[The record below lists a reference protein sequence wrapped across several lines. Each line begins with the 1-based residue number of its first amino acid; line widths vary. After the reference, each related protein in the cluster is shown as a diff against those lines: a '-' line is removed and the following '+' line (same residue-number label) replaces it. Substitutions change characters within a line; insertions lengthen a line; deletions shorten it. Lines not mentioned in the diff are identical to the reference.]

1 MSDSD
6 SPEEE
11 NDERALLEARL
22 KALEVDLRQKKE
34 IILAQHTKLEAFF
47 GSSIDALVQMDFDGH
62 ITGWN
67 QQAEKIFGWSAEEIL
82 DQTIVETI
90 IPERYRDAHNKG
102 MKKYLKTGKSSVMN
116 TLIEI
121 HALHR
126 DGYEFPVELSISV
139 IDSADLQEF
148 SAYIRDISERKHA
161 ETVIWNQAN
170 FDALTSLP
178 NRNLFLQK
186 LEHEMRACDRS
197 NLSLALLY
205 IDLDRFKDV
214 NDTLGHDMGDL
225 LLIEISSRL
234 KKTLRETDTVSR
246 LSGDEFTVILG
257 QIDDP
262 LSVQPLCQ
270 QLLDELARS
279 YQLDNEKVFLT
290 ASIGVTFYPQDSKD
304 IDVLQ
309 RNGDQ
314 AMYAAKGNG
323 RNSFHFFTPELQER
337 AVRKRKM
344 IKDLRDAM
352 QQEQFEIYYQPIV
365 DMKNNQL
372 TKAEALLRWHNPESG
387 MVSPSVFI
395 PIAEETGLIADI
407 GNWVFYSATE
417 QASRWRDQFDIDFQ
431 VSINTSPL
439 QWIDEA
445 AAMNQWF
452 SHLQQIGLSGQ
463 AMTVEITEGL
473 LMDAN
478 DKITNRL
485 LDFRD
490 AEVQVSIDDF
500 GTGYSS
506 LSYLKQFDIDYLK
519 IDQSFVRNLD
529 HDKNDLALCEAII
542 VMAHKL
548 GIKVIAEGVETET
561 QGQLL
566 KDFDCDYGQGY
577 LYSRPVAAKDF
588 EALLGEPCKKPKRR
602 TKKSTAVA
610 VLFIHPVIVCYS
622 Q

>member
-1 MSDSD
+1 MSDID
-6 SPEEE
+6 SPEDE
-11 NDERALLEARL
+11 NDEQTLLEEKL
-22 KALEVDLRQKKE
+22 KALEADLRQKKE
-34 IILAQHTKLEAFF
+34 IILAQHNKLEAFF
-47 GSSIDALVQMDFDGH
+47 ESSIDAVVQMDFDGY

-82 DQTIVETI
+82 DQTIEQTI

-102 MKKYLKTGKSSVMN
+102 MKKFLKTGETSVMN

-126 DGYEFPVELSISV
+126 DGYEFPVEISVSV

-148 SAYIRDISERKHA
+148 NAYIRDISERKHA

-170 FDALTSLP
+170 FDSLTSLP

-186 LEHEMRACDRS
+186 LEHEIRSCDRS

-234 KKTLRETDTVSR
+234 KKTLREIDTVSR

-270 QLLDELARS
+270 QLLDELARP

-323 RNSFHFFTPELQER
+323 RNSIHFFTPELQER

-344 IKDLRDAM
+344 IKDLREAI
-352 QQEQFEIYYQPIV
+352 QQQQFEIYYQPII
-365 DMKNNQL
+365 DMKTQGL
-372 TKAEALLRWHNPESG
+372 TKAEALLRWHHPESG

-407 GNWVFYSATE
+407 GNWVFYSSVE
-417 QASRWRDQFDIDFQ
+417 QANRWRDQFDIDFQ
-431 VSINTSPL
+431 ISINTSPL
-439 QWIDEA
+439 QWIDET

-452 SHLQQIGLSGQ
+452 SHLQQIGISGQ
-463 AMTVEITEGL
+463 AITVEITEGL

-548 GIKVIAEGVETET
+548 GIRVIAEGVETET
-561 QGQLL
+561 QNRLL
-566 KDFDCDYGQGY
+566 KDFGCDYGQGY
-577 LYSRPVAAKDF
+577 LYSKPVPASDF
-588 EALLGEPCKKPKRR
+588 EALICESPVKPKSVSR
-602 TKKSTAVA
+602 TKKRTA
-610 VLFIHPVIVCYS
+610 
-622 Q
+622 

>member
-1 MSDSD
+1 MDPLKMSDSD

-602 TKKSTAVA
+602 TKKSTA
-610 VLFIHPVIVCYS
+610 
-622 Q
+622 

>member
-1 MSDSD
+1 MSDID
-6 SPEEE
+6 SPEDE
-11 NDERALLEARL
+11 NDEQALLEEKL
-22 KALEVDLRQKKE
+22 KALEADLRQKKE
-34 IILAQHTKLEAFF
+34 IILAQHNKLEAFF
-47 GSSIDALVQMDFDGH
+47 ESSIDAVVQMDFDGY

-82 DQTIVETI
+82 DQTIEQTI

-102 MKKYLKTGKSSVMN
+102 MKKFLKTGETSVLN

-126 DGYEFPVELSISV
+126 DGYEFPVELSVSV

-148 SAYIRDISERKHA
+148 NAYIRDISERKHA

-170 FDALTSLP
+170 FDSLTSLP

-186 LEHEMRACDRS
+186 LEHEIRSCDRS

-234 KKTLRETDTVSR
+234 KKTLREIDTVSR

-270 QLLDELARS
+270 QLLDELARP

-337 AVRKRKM
+337 AIRKRKM
-344 IKDLRDAM
+344 IKDLREAM
-352 QQEQFEIYYQPIV
+352 QQQQFEIYYQPII
-365 DMKNNQL
+365 DMKTEGL
-372 TKAEALLRWHNPESG
+372 TKAEALLRWHHPESG
-387 MVSPSVFI
+387 KVSPSVFI

-407 GNWVFYSATE
+407 GNWVFYSAVE
-417 QASRWRDQFDIDFQ
+417 QANRWRDQFNIDFQ

-452 SHLQQIGLSGQ
+452 SHLQEIGISGQ
-463 AMTVEITEGL
+463 AITVEITEGL

-548 GIKVIAEGVETET
+548 GIKVIAEGVETKT
-561 QGQLL
+561 QNQLL
-566 KDFDCDYGQGY
+566 KDFGCDYGQGY
-577 LYSRPVAAKDF
+577 LYSKPVPASDF
-588 EALLGEPCKKPKRR
+588 EALFCERPVKPKSRSR
-602 TKKSTAVA
+602 TKKRTA
-610 VLFIHPVIVCYS
+610 
-622 Q
+622 

>member
-11 NDERALLEARL
+11 NDERALFEARL

-47 GSSIDALVQMDFDGH
+47 ESSIDAVVQMDFDGH

-82 DQTIVETI
+82 DRTIAETI

-102 MKKYLKTGKSSVMN
+102 MKKYLRTGKSSVLN

-139 IDSADLQEF
+139 IDSKDLQEF
-148 SAYIRDISERKHA
+148 NAYIRDISERKHA

-170 FDALTSLP
+170 FDSLTSLP

-186 LEHEMRACDRS
+186 LEHEMHACDRS

-234 KKTLRETDTVSR
+234 KKTLREIDTVSR
-246 LSGDEFTVILG
+246 LSGDEFTIILG
-257 QIDDP
+257 QINDP

-270 QLLDELARS
+270 QLLDDLAQP

-304 IDVLQ
+304 IEVLQ

-323 RNSFHFFTPELQER
+323 RNGFHFFTPELQER
-337 AVRKRKM
+337 ALRKRTM
-344 IKDLRDAM
+344 IKDLREAM
-352 QQEQFEIYYQPIV
+352 QQQQFEIYYQPII

-372 TKAEALLRWHNPESG
+372 TKAEALLRWHHPESG

-395 PIAEETGLIADI
+395 PIAEETGLISDI

-490 AEVQVSIDDF
+490 AEIQVSIDDF

-529 HDKNDLALCEAII
+529 NDKNDLALCEAII

-561 QGQLL
+561 QNQLL
-566 KDFDCDYGQGY
+566 KDFGCDFGQGY
-577 LYSRPVAAKDF
+577 LFSRPVAASDF
-588 EALLGEPCKKPKRR
+588 EALLGKPCKKQKPRA
-602 TKKSTAVA
+602 KKSTA
-610 VLFIHPVIVCYS
+610 
-622 Q
+622 

>member
-1 MSDSD
+1 MSDID
-6 SPEEE
+6 SPEDE
-11 NDERALLEARL
+11 NDQQTLLEEKL
-22 KALEVDLRQKKE
+22 KALEADLRQKKE
-34 IILAQHTKLEAFF
+34 IILAQHNKLEAFF
-47 GSSIDALVQMDFDGH
+47 ESSIDAVVQMDFDGY

-82 DQTIVETI
+82 DQTIEQTI
-90 IPERYRDAHNKG
+90 IPERYRGAHNKG
-102 MKKYLKTGKSSVMN
+102 MKKFLKTGETSVLN

-126 DGYEFPVELSISV
+126 DGYEFPVELSVSV

-148 SAYIRDISERKHA
+148 NAYIRDISERKHA

-170 FDALTSLP
+170 FDSLTSLP

-186 LEHEMRACDRS
+186 LEHEIRSCDRS

-234 KKTLRETDTVSR
+234 KKTLREIDTVSR

-270 QLLDELARS
+270 QLLDELARP
-279 YQLDNEKVFLT
+279 YQFDNEKVFLT

-337 AVRKRKM
+337 AVRKRNM
-344 IKDLRDAM
+344 IKDLREAM
-352 QQEQFEIYYQPIV
+352 QQQQFEIYYQPII
-365 DMKNNQL
+365 DLKTQGL
-372 TKAEALLRWHNPESG
+372 TKAEALLRWHHPESG
-387 MVSPSVFI
+387 KVSPSVFI

-407 GNWVFYSATE
+407 GNWVFYSAVE
-417 QASRWRDQFDIDFQ
+417 QANRWRDQFNSDFQ

-452 SHLQQIGLSGQ
+452 SHLQQIGISGQ
-463 AMTVEITEGL
+463 AITVEITEGL

-490 AEVQVSIDDF
+490 AEIQVSIDDF

-519 IDQSFVRNLD
+519 IDQSFIRNLD

-561 QGQLL
+561 QNQLL

-577 LYSRPVAAKDF
+577 LFSRPVPASDF
-588 EALLGEPCKKPKRR
+588 EALFCERRVKPKSRSR
-602 TKKSTAVA
+602 TKKRTA
-610 VLFIHPVIVCYS
+610 
-622 Q
+622 